1 MKTYAP
7 AFLQSLTRAQLR
19 RALWLTRRQAA
30 RPDEINPAAAQ
41 YDGLA
46 TPASV
51 RAEYRRRGWKVR
63 HFDVAPDAIKRDL
76 GPYLVPA
83 LRAVADE
90 LLKEASL

>member
-51 RAEYRRRGWKVR
+51 RAEYRRRVWKVR
-63 HFDVAPDAIKRDL
+63 HFKRDL